1 MSERTH
7 PSSISIDFDADS
19 PADQV
24 GKILIRAVL
33 DAKHV
38 LRDPP
43 PDATVQAIRGPTASY
58 CVSFYVADF
67 ADIPSAQTESLRQ
80 VLSRVANAGL
90 RLARPQTDVFIVEN
104 SRPVTRSRQSPVAKS
119 KARYE
124 RATR

>member
-1 MSERTH
+1 MPERTH

-24 GKILIRAVL
+24 GKILISAVL
-33 DAKHV
+33 DTKHV

-43 PDATVQAIRGPTASY
+43 PDVAVQAIRGRTASY

-67 ADIPSAQTESLRQ
+67 VDIASAQTGSLRQ

-90 RLARPQTDVFIVEN
+90 
-104 SRPVTRSRQSPVAKS
+104 
-119 KARYE
+119 
-124 RATR
+124 

>member
-1 MSERTH
+1 VPERTH

-24 GKILIRAVL
+24 EKIFICAVL

-43 PDATVQAIRGPTASY
+43 SDATVKAIRRRTASY

-67 ADIPSAQTESLRQ
+67 ADIPSA
-80 VLSRVANAGL
+80 
-90 RLARPQTDVFIVEN
+90 
-104 SRPVTRSRQSPVAKS
+104 
-119 KARYE
+119 
-124 RATR
+124 